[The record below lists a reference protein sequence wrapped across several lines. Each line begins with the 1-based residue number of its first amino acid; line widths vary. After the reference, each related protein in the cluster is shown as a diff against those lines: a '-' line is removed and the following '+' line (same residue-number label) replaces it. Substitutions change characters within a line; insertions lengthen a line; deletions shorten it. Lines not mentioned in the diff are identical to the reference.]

1 MHDPATRAVPSRA
14 LRLWVPVV
22 ISALVQLTGAAW
34 ILRMTQP
41 EPPTAALTIAL
52 AVAGPIALIAAR
64 RLPGPVAAI
73 VAAATLAGLVFSP
86 SGGPVPI
93 ALAFALAGAVV
104 RGARLWAWISLGAAW
119 ALALVVLAVG
129 VQVDWPPQR
138 IVGTTFALVIA
149 MGLGELIRTRR
160 ERMRDFRAA
169 AARRRQ
175 SAAEEE
181 RMRIA
186 RELHDVL
193 AHSLSQIN
201 VQAGVGLH
209 LADTQPEKAAEALSA
224 IKHVSKKALDDV
236 RTVLG
241 VLREGGADAPL
252 APQPTIAEI
261 AALVASTRIPG
272 AEIEL
277 DAHLDDDVPAPVGAA
292 AYRIVQEALT
302 NVARHGVD
310 VTRVGVRIARTDDGI
325 RIDVHDDG
333 RVTSVE
339 PGRGLLGMRERAEQL
354 GGVFSTTHEGGF
366 LVTAE
371 LPIERSPA

>member
-1 MHDPATRAVPSRA
+1 
-14 LRLWVPVV
+14 
-22 ISALVQLTGAAW
+22 
-34 ILRMTQP
+34 
-41 EPPTAALTIAL
+41 
-52 AVAGPIALIAAR
+52 
-64 RLPGPVAAI
+64 

-277 DAHLDDDVPAPVGAA
+277 DAHLDEDVPAPVGAA

-310 VTRVGVRIARTDDGI
+310 VTRVGVWIARTEDGI

-339 PGRGLLGMRERAEQL
+339 PGRGLL
-354 GGVFSTTHEGGF
+354 
-366 LVTAE
+366 
-371 LPIERSPA
+371 

>member
-1 MHDPATRAVPSRA
+1 
-14 LRLWVPVV
+14 VV
-22 ISALVQLTGAAW
+22 ISAIVQLTGAAW
-34 ILRMTQP
+34 IVRTSQP
-41 EPPTAALTIAL
+41 DPPTAALTIAL
-52 AVAGPIALIAAR
+52 AAVSPLLLIGAR
-64 RLPGPVAAI
+64 RFPGPVAAL
-73 VAAATLAGLVFSP
+73 VAAATLAGLLLSS

-104 RGARLWAWISLGAAW
+104 RGARLWAWVSLGAAW
-119 ALALVVLAVG
+119 AIALVVLALG
-129 VQVDWPPQR
+129 VPVDWPPPR
-138 IVGTTFALVIA
+138 VVGTTFGLVIA

-160 ERMRDFRAA
+160 ERVSAFRAA

-181 RMRIA
+181 RIRIA

-209 LADTQPEKAAEALSA
+209 LADTQPEKAAEALAA
-224 IKHVSKKALDDV
+224 IKHVSKTALDDV

-252 APQPTIAEI
+252 APQPDLAQLAT
-261 AALVASTRIPG
+261 LVAATSIPG
-272 AEIEL
+272 AEIEF
-277 DAHLDDDVPAPVGAA
+277 DDRTGDDEVPAPVSAA
-292 AYRIVQEALT
+292 AYRIVQESLT
-302 NVARHGVD
+302 NIARHGVG
-310 VTRVGVRIARTDDGI
+310 VTRVEVRVTRVPDGI
-325 RIDVHDDG
+325 RIEVRDDG
-333 RVTSVE
+333 RVAPFE
-339 PGRGLLGMRERAEQL
+339 PGRGLLGMRERVQQL
-354 GGVFSTTHEGGF
+354 GGVFQTATEGGF